1 MGSGVASPGSGA
13 WAWGLRL
20 LALEH
25 GLGSRISRLWSV
37 GLGVVVSSSSGAWS
51 MGSGVASPGSGA
63 WARELHLLAL
73 EREIEDCGAR
83 A

>member
-1 MGSGVASPGSGA
+1 MEQRL
-13 WAWGLRL
+13 WAR
-20 LALEH
+20 
-25 GLGSRISRLWSV
+25 GLGSGISRLWSV
-37 GLGVVVSSSSGAWS
+37 GLGVVVSSGSGAWS

-63 WARELHLLAL
+63 WARESHLLAL